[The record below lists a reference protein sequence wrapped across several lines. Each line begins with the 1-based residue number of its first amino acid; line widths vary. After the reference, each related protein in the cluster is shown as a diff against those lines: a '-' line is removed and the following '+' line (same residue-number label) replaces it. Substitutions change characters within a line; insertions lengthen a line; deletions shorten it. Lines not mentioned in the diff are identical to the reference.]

1 MALRCGGAMDY
12 NEAHERHDAQERA
25 MSSAK
30 TNRVSDEV
38 VESGFKGLRAI
49 AFESRMAA
57 ETRALIERYGG
68 RATVAPSMREVP
80 LEDNQA
86 ALDWAA
92 RVIKGEFDCVIFL
105 TGVGTR
111 ELFRVVESRHAREE
125 VVAALKRITTVARGP
140 KPVAAMRE
148 LGFVP
153 TIVVPEPNTWRELLA
168 EVVRIVGPE
177 GKRIAIQEYGVTN
190 RDLIAGL
197 EARGASVTVVPVYR
211 WTLPVDRGPL
221 REAIKQIAAGEADVV
236 LFTSATQV
244 TNVVQVAEAEGIGA
258 ALRAGFKRAAVGSIG
273 PVCSQEL
280 RNRGIEV
287 DLEPSHPK
295 LGHLVKE
302 AAARSAAIL
311 EGKRPRPIEA
321 VKKAMEAA
329 RVETGGREYLP
340 LVKEQSLREHPLM
353 KACRREAA
361 PYTPI
366 WLMRQAGRYMPE
378 YRQVR
383 DQLSFLEMCQRPAVA
398 AEVTVTAV
406 ERLKVDAAI
415 IFADILLPLVPMC
428 VGLHYE
434 KGDGPMIDRPLRTT
448 ADLDRIPPI
457 DVKDSLG
464 YVGEAIRIV
473 RSSLGDRKPVIGF
486 AGAPFT
492 LASYLIEGGAS
503 RQYQATKTLMYTN
516 PDVWDRMM
524 ALIAAVTADYLKM
537 QIEAGADVVQLFDS
551 WVGSLGP
558 DDYRRFVLPYTRSVI
573 EAIGKAVPVI
583 HFGTVT
589 GNLLELMCE
598 AGGDVI
604 GLDWRVDL
612 AEAWARL
619 GYDIG
624 VQGNLDPIAL
634 FAEPVE
640 IRRRAKAI
648 LDAAGGR
655 PGHIFNLGHG
665 ILPETPVD
673 HVIALVE
680 AVHELSARH

>member
-1 MALRCGGAMDY
+1 
-12 NEAHERHDAQERA
+12 
-25 MSSAK
+25 MSITG
-30 TNRVSDEV
+30 TNTAGDLAGRN
-38 VESGFKGLRAI
+38 GFNGLRVI

-57 ETRALIERYGG
+57 EMRVLIERYGG
-68 RATVAPSMREVP
+68 QATVAPSMREVP
-80 LEDNQA
+80 LEDNHA

-92 RVIKGEFDCVIFL
+92 RLFKGEFDCTVFL

-111 ELFRVVESRHAREE
+111 ELFRAIESRYSRAE
-125 VVAALKRITTVARGP
+125 VVTALKQIMTVARGP

-148 LGFVP
+148 LGLTP
-153 TIVVPEPNTWRELLA
+153 TIVVPEPNTWRELLE
-168 EVVRIVGPE
+168 EVVQKIGPA
-177 GKRIAIQEYGVTN
+177 GKRIAIQEYGMTN
-190 RDLIAGL
+190 RDLTAGL
-197 EARGASVTVVPVYR
+197 EARGAIVTVVPIYR
-211 WTLPVDRGPL
+211 WTLPLDRAPL
-221 REAIKQIAAGEADVV
+221 REAIRQIAVGETDVV

-244 TNVVQVAEAEGIGA
+244 THVVQVAEADGIGA
-258 ALRAGFKRAAVGSIG
+258 ALREGFKRAVVASIG
-273 PVCSQEL
+273 PICSQEL

-287 DLEPSHPK
+287 DLEPVHPK

-302 AAARSAAIL
+302 AAGQTVAIL
-311 EGKRPRPIEA
+311 ERKRPASFATARAAGAAARIEA
-321 VKKAMEAA
+321 SRPQPVTPA
-329 RVETGGREYLP
+329 RANALWENP
-340 LVKEQSLREHPLM
+340 FM

-378 YRQVR
+378 YRKLR
-383 DQLSFLEMCQRPAVA
+383 NQLSFIEMCQRPAIA
-398 AEVTVTAV
+398 AEVTVTAA
-406 ERLKVDAAI
+406 ERLDVDAAI
-415 IFADILLPLVPMC
+415 IFADILLPLVPMG
-428 VGLHYE
+428 VGLRYE
-434 KGDGPMIDRPLRTT
+434 KGDGPMIERPLRT
-448 ADLDRIPPI
+448 ASDLDRIPPI
-457 DVKDSLG
+457 GVEDALG
-464 YVGEAIRIV
+464 YVGEAIRMV
-473 RSSLGDRKPVIGF
+473 RASLGDHKPLIGF

-516 PDVWDRMM
+516 PSVWDRMM
-524 ALIAAVTADYLKM
+524 TLIASVTADYLKM
-537 QIEAGADVVQLFDS
+537 QIEAGADVIQLFDS

-558 DDYRRFVLPYTRSVI
+558 DDYRRFVLPYTRNVI
-573 EAIGKAVPVI
+573 DEIGKTVPVI

-619 GYDIG
+619 GYDVG

-634 FAEPVE
+634 FAEPAE
-640 IRRRAKAI
+640 IRKRAKAI

-680 AVHELSARH
+680 AVHELSAR